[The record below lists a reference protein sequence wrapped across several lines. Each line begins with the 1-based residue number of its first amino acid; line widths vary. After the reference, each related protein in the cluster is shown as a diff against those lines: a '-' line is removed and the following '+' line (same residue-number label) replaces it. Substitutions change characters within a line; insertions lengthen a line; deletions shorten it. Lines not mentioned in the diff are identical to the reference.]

1 MSTPVKF
8 FGVILG
14 VPAVVVGLLVVNAF
28 VYPFSSKH
36 PNFSDV
42 DQAFSKLQFPSDW
55 QEISSSENRGI
66 AGRGCDPFNSSGCF
80 HKSKTFKIPQTATEE
95 ELKKVFIQAG
105 CTTVSTT
112 DNTYQGELK
121 KSSNLRCSIGEK
133 GIYLVGAFRGPEGEA
148 YMSATTN

>member
-14 VPAVVVGLLVVNAF
+14 VPALIIGLLLVNAF
-28 VYPFSSKH
+28 IYPFSSKN

-42 DQAFSKLQFPSDW
+42 EQAFSKLQFPSDW

-80 HKSKTFKIPQTATEE
+80 SKR
-95 ELKKVFIQAG
+95 KVFSVPINVGSTQVSQVLKQSG
-105 CTTVSTT
+105 CESISIEEYKYNDTDKPSYNFRCTIGSNVFYSGNLSGTENRVSISSS
-112 DNTYQGELK
+112 TY
-121 KSSNLRCSIGEK
+121 
-133 GIYLVGAFRGPEGEA
+133 
-148 YMSATTN
+148 

>member
-14 VPAVVVGLLVVNAF
+14 VPAVIIGLLLINAF

-42 DQAFSKLQFPSDW
+42 YQAFSKLQFPSDW
-55 QEISSSENRGI
+55 QEINSSENRGV

-80 HKSKTFKIPQTATEE
+80 HKSKTFKLPTNVTDEDV
-95 ELKKVFIQAG
+95 KKVLAQTQ
-105 CTTVSTT
+105 C
-112 DNTYQGELK
+112 
-121 KSSNLRCSIGEK
+121 SNLSSADISSASDTKPYLKFSCTSNSGTRYAADLNGTKGEVYVVAK
-133 GIYLVGAFRGPEGEA
+133 TY
-148 YMSATTN
+148 